1 VFARRCLRADS
12 PLDSRATMNS
22 EPRFRSRFFL
32 RSVLGALAGSALDYV
47 VRLKTAVLSSLETV
61 VVPVI
66 AFGGVTL
73 VAYAMARG
81 TK

>member
-1 VFARRCLRADS
+1 
-12 PLDSRATMNS
+12 MNS
-22 EPRFRSRFFL
+22 EPRFQTRFFF
-32 RSVLGALAGSALDYV
+32 RSVLGALAGSALVYV
-47 VRLKTAVLSSLETV
+47 VLLKTAVLSPLGTV
-61 VVPVI
+61 VVPAM

>member
-1 VFARRCLRADS
+1 MFARRCLRAV
-12 PLDSRATMNS
+12 PLLDKRATMNS
-22 EPRFRSRFFL
+22 EPRFHSRLFI
-32 RSVLGALAGSALDYV
+32 RSVLGALAGSALVYAV
-47 VRLKTAVLSSLETV
+47 LLKTAVLSPLGTA
-61 VVPVI
+61 VVPAI